1 MCLCPP
7 SDNMKCVSVPLALLL
22 GILLVPS
29 QQHVVHFHC
38 RPMASC
44 LSLTSVLFLACGS
57 SGWPRCH
64 LATQRHVW
72 AAAGEGPLRL
82 LGCHCCCTLVLSW
95 DWAVGLGRGEAEV
108 EEEWVEAG

>member
-1 MCLCPP
+1 
-7 SDNMKCVSVPLALLL
+7 MKCVSMPLALLL
-22 GILLVPS
+22 GCCEEKVGTFTA
-29 QQHVVHFHC
+29 HVVHFHC

-82 LGCHCCCTLVLSW
+82 LGCHCCCTLVLPW
-95 DWAVGLGRGEAEV
+95 DWAVGPGRGEAEV